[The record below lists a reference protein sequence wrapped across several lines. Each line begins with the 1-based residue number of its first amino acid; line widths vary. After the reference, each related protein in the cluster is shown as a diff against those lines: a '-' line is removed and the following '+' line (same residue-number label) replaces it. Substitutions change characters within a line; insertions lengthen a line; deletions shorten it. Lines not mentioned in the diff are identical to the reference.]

1 MGYYSGENNIN
12 VGVLRDVLMTYM
24 MFNFDLGYVQVIRLF
39 FSKIFC
45 FYTFKNGV
53 RLKHSLFNYVKNP
66 LK

>member
-39 FSKIFC
+39 FSKIFV
-45 FYTFKNGV
+45 FIHLRTG
-53 RLKHSLFNYVKNP
+53 LD
-66 LK
+66 